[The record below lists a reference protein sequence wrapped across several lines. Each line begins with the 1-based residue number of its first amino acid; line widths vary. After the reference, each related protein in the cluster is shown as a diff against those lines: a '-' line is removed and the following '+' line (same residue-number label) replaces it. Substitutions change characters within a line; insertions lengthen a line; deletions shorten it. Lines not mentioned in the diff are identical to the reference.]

1 MRINIINLRIMKEII
16 KKKVLITGALGQDGI
31 IISKILKKQNY
42 SVIGLIKKN
51 DKVKIQGVKY
61 FDNNLKN
68 SHKLKYLIKKISP
81 NYLIHFA
88 SVNNSFHNPK
98 NNDYKKLY
106 LDNILISK
114 NIINLII
121 ENNKNTKI
129 VFIGSSQMFSLP
141 KKNIIDEK
149 TKFKSSHY
157 YGKYKIFIH
166 NYLMKLK
173 KKYKLNA
180 TSLILFNHDSKFRN
194 KKFLLPRLV
203 NAFKKK
209 NKKFIEEI
217 YNENIKADLSHAE
230 DICNAIAL
238 CLKSK
243 KNSDKLILS
252 SNKITSI
259 NDIIIYLMNKTKLK
273 INFEK
278 RIKKNKNFLIGKN
291 IKAISSLRW
300 KIKKSIYKAVDEI
313 FLSS

>member
-1 MRINIINLRIMKEII
+1 MKVI
-16 KKKVLITGALGQDGI
+16 KKKILITGALGQDGI
-31 IISKILKKQNY
+31 IISKILKKKNY
-42 SVIGLIKKN
+42 SVFGLIKE
-51 DKVKIQGVKY
+51 DGKVKIQGVKY
-61 FDNNLKN
+61 FVTNLKN

-88 SVNNSFHNPK
+88 SINNSFHNDK

-106 LDNILISK
+106 LENILISK

-121 ENNKNTKI
+121 ENNINTKI
-129 VFIGSSQMFSLP
+129 IFIGSSQMYSLT

-149 TKFKSSHY
+149 TKFKSSNN

-194 KKFLLPRLV
+194 KKFLLPRLI

-209 NKKFIEEI
+209 NKRFIEEI
-217 YNENIKADLSHAE
+217 YKENIKVDLSHAE

-238 CLKSK
+238 YLKSK
-243 KNSDKLILS
+243 KNYDKLILS

-259 NDIIIYLMNKTKLK
+259 NDVIIYLMNKTKLR
-273 INFEK
+273 INLKK
-278 RIKKNKNFLIGKN
+278 RIKKNKKFMIGKN
-291 IKAISSLRW
+291 IKAINFLKWR
-300 KIKKSIYKAVDEI
+300 IKQNIYKAVDEM